1 MKNKIFEK
9 IFSIKYEYNNDT
21 VFRVIT
27 VFFIKI
33 KMRLE
38 KAEKSSGKY
47 PDWAVVSK
55 NSYGFNQ
62 YNVLRF
68 TDDKNIKI
76 YIGEYCSIAPGVKFL
91 LAAEHPYKWLS
102 TYPFKVTHL
111 GFENEATGKG
121 SIILKDDVWIGL
133 NSIIMSGVTLGQG
146 SVVAAGSVVTKDVPA
161 YAIVGGNPAKV
172 IKYRFEPEVI
182 EKLLQFDFKTLTD
195 DKIKYL
201 QEKLYTEITKDNI
214 DKILDDIRSC
224 NV

>member
-1 MKNKIFEK
+1 MKIFNKIFN
-9 IFSIKYEYNNDT
+9 IKYEYNNDT
-21 VFRVIT
+21 IFRVIT
-27 VFFIKI
+27 VFCIKI
-33 KMRLE
+33 KMRI
-38 KAEKSSGKY
+38 KQNGIPSSKY
-47 PDWAVVSK
+47 PEWAVVSK

-68 TDDKNIKI
+68 TNDKNIKI

-91 LAAEHPYKWLS
+91 LAAEHSYKSIS

-111 GFENEATGKG
+111 GYENEATGKG
-121 SIILKDDVWIGL
+121 SITLKDDVWIGL

-146 SVVAAGSVVTKDVPA
+146 SIVAAGSVVTKDVPP

-172 IKYRFEPEVI
+172 IKYRFEQEII
-182 EKLLQFDFKTLTD
+182 EKLLKFDYKTLTD

-201 QEKLYTEITKDNI
+201 NEKLYTEVTKDNI
-214 DKILDDIRSC
+214 DKILSDIGSC